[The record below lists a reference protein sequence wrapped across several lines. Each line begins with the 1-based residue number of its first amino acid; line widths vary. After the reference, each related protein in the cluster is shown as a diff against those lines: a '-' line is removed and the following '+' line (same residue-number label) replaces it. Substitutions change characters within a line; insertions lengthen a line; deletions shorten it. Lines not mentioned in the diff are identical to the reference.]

1 MPKALIISDSL
12 TMTFAMENAFSMAG
26 WSSNS
31 ISVHSML
38 SYDSSSVSNYQCLV
52 LVVDTDFRKRFGSVI
67 DEMCLIANNY
77 SQLSSFYLVFEA
89 DYDPSFA
96 PWLEY
101 TRRMFKLNRRT
112 PGLQKAMHEIVNL
125 ESEEA
130 TSTAFVSPMDT
141 I

>member
-12 TMTFAMENAFSMAG
+12 AMTIAMEHEFSMAG
-26 WSSNS
+26 WSSKS
-31 ISVHSML
+31 ISVQSML
-38 SYDSSSVSNYQCLV
+38 GYDSASVSNYRCLV
-52 LVVDTDFRKRFGSVI
+52 LVVDTNFRKRFGSVI
-67 DEMCLIANNY
+67 DEMCLIVNSC
-77 SQLSSFYLVFEA
+77 SQLRSFYLVFEA

-112 PGLQKAMHEIVNL
+112 PGVQNAMHEIVKL